1 MRNLCEVLTDSV
13 QNCLMDEEH
22 TLLADMINHPD
33 ENAEKIRNLQPDFE
47 IWKKHFYKSKKAI
60 YKQGEVELQKHIR
73 YRKGYHQTKML

>member
-13 QNCLMDEEH
+13 QNFLMDEEH

-47 IWKKHFYKSKKAI
+47 IWKNIFTNRKKQKSN
-60 YKQGEVELQKHIR
+60 LQTR
-73 YRKGYHQTKML
+73 